1 MKKTTAILTALLVMA
16 VLFASCSNGMGE
28 KAEGS
33 ASASSSQK
41 VMVSLGVYFE
51 NEIQKVAI
59 DHIDANDPSLGTLT
73 FWYKAD
79 PKWEQNNDIAGDTN
93 GQFVMIPGYTGN
105 TPATNIGYFTAG
117 IWDFDVQV
125 RNTSGTVLYSGSDH
139 GVSIYTG
146 SASLDITVTADNGR
160 TGTVLISVQVPT
172 TGNSEDLQM
181 TYTGHASP
189 ITLTRGTTASNIRTF
204 SSAPLDLTPGAYTFN
219 FLYYDQSTTAQNGGA
234 SVAVN
239 VFADQTTTISGLIE
253 DGKWHSKD
261 IIIRVPGFSSEVYV
275 TAGSIFV
282 TPTGTLQF
290 SCGDSLGNAIRAL
303 SDHDITYTWLVNG
316 VVKQD
321 PEEDTNSRTFDFAPA
336 THIGA
341 NAFGLYEV
349 TCVIS
354 CADDNITAYG
364 NCSVAVGYGIA
375 EPPLSITCARTYA
388 APNDIVVLTIP
399 TGKRPSALAYD
410 GNSILAG
417 YDKYENKAY
426 FKMPSAAVAAITAT
440 LGDTY
445 LVTTPAEDATGKVS
459 LATPITY
466 FASGETV
473 NLVVRP
479 AEGKQLT
486 ILTVNGDNII
496 SNYNATTGIATFVMP
511 NEAATVSA
519 TFTTP

>member
-33 ASASSSQK
+33 AAGTSSQK
-41 VMVSLGVYFE
+41 VNVFLGVYFE
-51 NEIQKVAI
+51 DGIQKVAI
-59 DHIDANDPSLGTLT
+59 DHIDAHDPSLGTLT
-73 FWYKAD
+73 FWYKAA
-79 PKWEQNNDIAGDTN
+79 PQWEQNKDIAGDTS

-105 TPATNIGYFTAG
+105 TPGTNIGYFTAG
-117 IWDFDVQV
+117 IWNFDVQV
-125 RNTSGTVLYSGSDH
+125 RNSSGSVLYSGSETN
-139 GVSIYTG
+139 VPIYTEN
-146 SASLDITVTADNGR
+146 ASLDITVTADNGR

-172 TGNSEDLQM
+172 TGNSEDLKM
-181 TYTGHASP
+181 TYTGHAEA

-204 SSAPLDLTPGAYTFN
+204 SSAPIDLTPGAYTFN
-219 FLYYDQSTTAQNGGA
+219 FLYYDQSTAQNGGA
-234 SVAVN
+234 SVAIN

-253 DGKWHSKD
+253 DGKWHSGS
-261 IIIRVPGFSSEVYV
+261 IIIRVPGFTDDVYV
-275 TAGSIFV
+275 TADEGAIFV
-282 TPTGTLQF
+282 KPTGTLEF
-290 SCGDSLGNAIRAL
+290 TCADSSGNEIEAL
-303 SDHDITYTWLVNG
+303 SGHDITYTWLVNG
-316 VVKQD
+316 IQKATGYV
-321 PEEDTNSRTFDFAPA
+321 NTFNFAPA

-364 NCSVAVGYGIA
+364 NCSVAVGYGL
-375 EPPLSITCARTYA
+375 PTTLPGDITCARTYA

-399 TGKRPSALAYD
+399 TGKRPSAIAYD
-410 GNSILAG
+410 GNSILTG

-426 FKMPSAAVAAITAT
+426 FKMPSADVTAITAT

-445 LVTTPAEDATGKVS
+445 LVTLSGTTNGTVS

-479 AEGKQLT
+479 EEGYQLT
-486 ILTVNGDNII
+486 ALTVGGNSIMA
-496 SNYNATTGIATFVMP
+496 NYNATTGIATFEMP
-511 NEAATVSA
+511 ASAATVSA